1 MKKNTIKCIPLYLVI
16 IFTALGL
23 FASLASAGDKINW
36 YSYEKGMKKANDEVK
51 KIYINF
57 HADWCYYCKV
67 MKKTTFKDPAVISY
81 LNENFV
87 PIRIDTEKE
96 KKLAREYKVQGLPAN
111 WFLEA
116 DGAKIGM
123 KPGLLKPKELLQ
135 NLKFVYDEKYKS
147 KK

>member
-1 MKKNTIKCIPLYLVI
+1 MKKNMIKYILLYLVV
-16 IFTALGL
+16 ALTVFGL
-23 FASLASAGDKINW
+23 FTSSASAGAKINW
-36 YSYEKGMKKANDEVK
+36 YSYEKGMAKANDEVK

-67 MKKTTFKDPAVISY
+67 MEKTTFKDPEVISY

-87 PIRIDTEKE
+87 AITVDTVKE
-96 KKLAREYKVQGLPAN
+96 KKRATEYRVQGLPAN

-116 DGAKIGM
+116 DGTKIGM
-123 KPGLLKPKELLQ
+123 KPGLLRPKELLQ